1 MSRTTI
7 CNRHQ
12 KISLLFSVL
21 ISFACFSTLT
31 VGETTEPV
39 EQPIPPSEQ
48 ANPLTPFQA
57 TYAASVNGLNLT
69 TERELKPLGG
79 NRFQI
84 SNNARKRFMGHINE
98 QSTFALLTDNKIQP
112 EHHLLSRS
120 LFGFGDDEETRFDW
134 NNNLAHY
141 KDDDKE
147 RSVELSGG
155 ELDLLGL
162 QIQLA
167 LDLSAGKET
176 FEYQIVRR
184 GRSKEQIYSIIGPE
198 PLDTPI
204 GKVDTIK
211 LQLHHDNPDRTT
223 EIWLSPKLHYQ
234 VIKFHQIDDDGDE
247 FDLSLSEIT
256 FTPTVK

>member
-12 KISLLFSVL
+12 KESLLFSVL
-21 ISFACFSTLT
+21 ISLLCFSAFSI
-31 VGETTEPV
+31 GETNEPT
-39 EQPIPPSEQ
+39 EQPLPPTEQ
-48 ANPLTPFQA
+48 VNPLTPFHA
-57 TYAASVNGLNLT
+57 TYSANVNGLSLT

-98 QSTFALLTDNKIQP
+98 QSTFTLKAGNKVQP

-134 NNNLAHY
+134 KNNLAHY

-147 RSVELSGG
+147 RSIELSGG

-162 QIQLA
+162 QVQLA
-167 LDLSAGKET
+167 LDLSAGKES

-184 GRSKEQIYSIIGPE
+184 GRSKEQSYRIIGHE
-198 PLDTPI
+198 SLDTPI

-211 LQLHHDNPDRTT
+211 LQLHHDNPDRST

-234 VIKFHQIDDDGDE
+234 VVKFHQVDDDGDE

-256 FTPTVK
+256 FANKR